1 MPEWFALSQA
11 ANHRQGK
18 PGVTMNRILIV
29 DDEDNIVNALR
40 RLLLSTPCS
49 YGGKDYPLQVETFVS
64 PLAALERAGH
74 QAFDLVLSDYRMPG
88 MDGVEFLKQ
97 FRGVQPDAAR
107 LILSGYADLNA
118 LVGAINEA
126 QIFRFLSKPWSDFE
140 LVSAIAQALSY
151 RNLILEN
158 QRLADE
164 MRVQRGKLGKLE
176 LEMKR
181 LEAMEPGI
189 TKVNWGPDGSVILD
203 EEFRDL
209 D

>member
-1 MPEWFALSQA
+1 MY
-11 ANHRQGK
+11 R
-18 PGVTMNRILIV
+18 
-29 DDEDNIVNALR
+29 
-40 RLLLSTPCS
+40 
-49 YGGKDYPLQVETFVS
+49 LQVETFTS
-64 PLAALERAGH
+64 PIEALEKARH
-74 QAFDLVLSDYRMPG
+74 HPFDLVLSDYRMPV
-88 MDGVEFLKQ
+88 MDGVEFLRQ
-97 FRGVQPDAAR
+97 FRSIQPDAAR

-126 QIFRFLSKPWSDFE
+126 RIFRFLTKPWSDFE
-140 LVSAIAQALSY
+140 LISAIAQALGF
-151 RNLILEN
+151 RNLLLEN

-164 MRVQRGKLGKLE
+164 MRVQRGKLSKLE

-181 LEAMEPGI
+181 LEALEPGI